1 MNSYDEL
8 LKTVNELI
16 ENKEISSYRINKDT
30 GVSYGNINDIRR
42 GERKVENLTL
52 KNAGKLYNYAKIH
65 LK

>member
-1 MNSYDEL
+1 MVYTILYYQRLN
-8 LKTVNELI
+8 I
-16 ENKEISSYRINKDT
+16 IISSYRINKDN

-52 KNAGKLYNYAKIH
+52 KNAGKLYKYTKIH